1 MVEPHNREISRIP
14 KVDSILFNHS
24 KHCVIPVRFTFHLI
38 LIQIIIIIIIFFF
51 FFFVIIKSSSFFTS
65 PRFNSA
71 ALAAILSATP
81 SKRPKPD
88 HSSSSS
94 LLSSTHSIA
103 FFRRFRKHL
112 RHFSGL
118 LSAKEMVGIIRRSVG
133 DYGIDCIQS

>member
-14 KVDSILFNHS
+14 KVDFILFIHS

-38 LIQIIIIIIIFFF
+38 LIQIIIIIF

-65 PRFNSA
+65 TRFNSA

-81 SKRPKPD
+81 SKRPKSD

-133 DYGIDCIQS
+133 DYSIDCIQS